1 MDKALLVKFVLPV
14 LAVVEVAITSRMDF
28 PLLAPLVCVALVYL
42 TAARIRLAPEGLQ
55 FRRWSQW
62 RSLPYDSITDARAS
76 IWPGLGSLK
85 THNVRFPQKR
95 IYFVL
100 EERTISWPGHR
111 TPLMMAIMK
120 RSEPRIAEFSAK
132 QNETER
138 KDSTPHILILICAV
152 VAGFWMG
159 FWQFGHAPRFPVA
172 TPSKLYRAIAETTLW
187 LNRPVVL
194 VLIGICLLLVL
205 ARNRF
210 RGWPAIVGCWLAAGM
225 LGSALHQY
233 LMK

>member
-1 MDKALLVKFVLPV
+1 MDKVLLFKFVLPV
-14 LAVVEVAITSRMDF
+14 LAIVEVAITSRMDF
-28 PLLAPLVCVALVYL
+28 ALLLPLVCVAMIYF

-62 RSLPYDSITDARAS
+62 RSLPYDFITDARAS
-76 IWPGLGSLK
+76 IWPGLGSIR
-85 THNVRFPQKR
+85 TQNVRFPQKR

-100 EERTISWPGHR
+100 EERAISWPGHR
-111 TPLMMAIMK
+111 TPLMMAIME
-120 RSEPRIAEFSAK
+120 RSGGRMAELSAK
-132 QNETER
+132 ENETKR
-138 KDSTPHILILICAV
+138 KTSRPHVLILICAA

-159 FWQFGHAPRFPVA
+159 FRQLGHAPLFPVA
-172 TPSKLYRAIAETTLW
+172 TPSKFYRAIVETTLW
-187 LNRPVVL
+187 LNRPLVL
-194 VLIGICLLLVL
+194 VLIAICVLLVL

-233 LMK
+233 FVK